1 MRASQVRV
9 RGSQDQKF
17 SSVRSGVLARGTRGA
32 PLEVMRITS
41 VLFALGILGS
51 SSLALADTPNRWQRR
66 DAQDHR
72 FHDYS
77 RDRPSTWQPL
87 TPQQRLE
94 RGGDVFD
101 VRFRHR
107 FQQVRL
113 QNQTG
118 RTFVRS
124 IEVVFANGRR
134 QRIDV
139 GRMLEGN
146 HDMVTVDLPGDTR
159 RIDRIIVEGRSRRS
173 GSYQLY
179 AM

>member
-1 MRASQVRV
+1 
-9 RGSQDQKF
+9 
-17 SSVRSGVLARGTRGA
+17 
-32 PLEVMRITS
+32 MRITS
-41 VLFALGILGS
+41 LLLSLGILGS
-51 SSLALADTPNRWQRR
+51 ASLAVADEPGRWQQR
-66 DAQDHR
+66 DAYGDR
-72 FHDYS
+72 FRDNS
-77 RDRPSTWQPL
+77 RDRPTTWQPL
-87 TPQQRLE
+87 TPEQRLE

-101 VRFRHR
+101 VRTRQR
-107 FQQVRL
+107 FQQLRL
-113 QNQTG
+113 QNQSG

-124 IEVVFANGRR
+124 IEIVFMNGQR

-146 HDMVTVDLPGDTR
+146 HAMVTVDLPGDAR